1 MALVRLRYMLGKLSF
16 VLSIISLVLG
26 IVVLGSSLYSLYS
39 LKRQGKTQPKKE
51 SRFWLLV
58 SLAYFIS
65 IVSELLRGETFSNIL
80 PNVVFALCLW
90 SFYFIYERE

>member
-39 LKRQGKTQPKKE
+39 LKR
-51 SRFWLLV
+51 
-58 SLAYFIS
+58 
-65 IVSELLRGETFSNIL
+65 
-80 PNVVFALCLW
+80 
-90 SFYFIYERE
+90 